1 MKYVLKHL
9 KKYTI
14 PILAC
19 LALLCVQAYC
29 DLSLPEYMSN
39 IVNVGIQQGGIESIV
54 PERLRSEDMKAMALF
69 MTEDETGA
77 VSSCYTEETING
89 DGMAVLGDVTSG
101 ELESLE
107 KVFRIP
113 MATLYLIESGAS
125 KTEEGAGSQQEG
137 SIYDGVFGGEYQI
150 SIPEGQSVYDYISA
164 VPYEARMAIRQKVE
178 EGIEMM
184 DTLGGDTV
192 DQMLKVYLQELY
204 KHAGIDT
211 DSIRNN
217 YLIKSGL
224 IMILYT
230 LFMAAANI
238 STVYFAAKVGAAF
251 SRDLRRSVYTKV
263 IRFSGKESAK
273 FSTASL
279 ITRCTN
285 DIQQIQLV
293 IIMFIRIA
301 LYAPILG
308 IGALVKVLS
317 SGADMSWVI
326 LVAVAAVSLV
336 VIALMIFAMPK
347 FTSLQKLI
355 DRLNLVSREILT
367 GLPVI
372 RAFSRERYEEKR
384 FSKANRQLM
393 KTNLFVNRIMSVM
406 MPAMMFI
413 MNGTSVLIIWVGSG
427 YVDNGTMQVGDMMAF
442 IQYTVQII
450 LSFLMLSMMSIV
462 LPRAFVSAKRVGEV
476 LGTDVSISDPEPEK
490 LCAFEESKKGL
501 VEFENVSFRYPG
513 ADECV
518 LKNITFTA
526 RPAQTTAFI
535 GSTGSGKSTLIS
547 LIPRFYD
554 VSEGS
559 IKVSGVD
566 VRNVKLHDLR
576 EKIGY
581 VPQKGFLFSGTIA
594 SNIAYSDE
602 NMDDKQIERAAEIS
616 QSAEFINA
624 KPSGYDSPVAQGGTN
639 VSGGQRQRLSIARAV
654 AKNPDIYIFDDSF
667 SALDFKTDKE
677 LRAALKK
684 ATGGST
690 ILIVAQRI
698 STILHADNII
708 VLDEGKIAGMGT
720 HQELLKNCE
729 VYRQIASSQ
738 LSKEELSNG

>member
-1 MKYVLKHL
+1 MKQVLHHL
-9 KKYTI
+9 KKYTL
-14 PILAC
+14 PIIAC

-39 IVNVGIQQGGIESIV
+39 IVNVGIQQGGIDSIV
-54 PERLRSEDMKAMALF
+54 PERLRADDMESLELF
-69 MTEDETGA
+69 MTADEKENIL
-77 VSSCYTEETING
+77 SYYSQEEING
-89 DGMAVLGDVTSG
+89 DQMYVLKDVKTK
-101 ELESLE
+101 ELEELE
-107 KVFRIP
+107 TDLKSP
-113 MATLYLIESGAS
+113 MATLYLMQNYSSQTDGESSESGNLTDS
-125 KTEEGAGSQQEG
+125 
-137 SIYDGVFGGEYQI
+137 VLGGQNQMT
-150 SIPEGQSVYDYISA
+150 IPEGMDIMDVISSM
-164 VPYEARMAIRQKVE
+164 PEEARMAIRDKVDE
-178 EGIEMM
+178 AMVQLE
-184 DTLGGDTV
+184 TLGGDTV
-192 DQMLKVYLQELY
+192 DQMLTVYVQDIY
-204 KHAGIDT
+204 SRAGVDT
-211 DSIRNN
+211 DSIRNI
-217 YLIKSGL
+217 YLVKSGL

-238 STVYFAAKVGAAF
+238 STVFFASRVGAAF

-285 DIQQIQLV
+285 DIQQIQMV
-293 IIMFIRIA
+293 IIMFVRIA

-317 SGADMSWVI
+317 SDADMSWVI
-326 LVAVAAVSLV
+326 LVAVLAVLLV
-336 VIALMIFAMPK
+336 VLMLMIFAMPK

-355 DRLNLVSREILT
+355 DKLNLVSREILT

-372 RAFSRERYEEKR
+372 RAFSRERFEEKR
-384 FSKANRQLM
+384 FDSANKKLM
-393 KTNLFVNRIMSVM
+393 RTNLFVNRMMAVM

-427 YVDNGTMQVGDMMAF
+427 YVDSGAMQVGDMMAF

-450 LSFLMLSMMSIV
+450 MSFLMLSMMSIM

-476 LGTDVSISDPEPEK
+476 LETEVSISDPTAEK
-490 LCAFEESKKGL
+490 LRSFDDTKRGV
-501 VEFENVSFRYPG
+501 VEFDHVSFKYPG

-518 LKNITFTA
+518 LKDISFTA
-526 RPAQTTAFI
+526 YPSQTTAII
-535 GSTGSGKSTLIS
+535 GSTGSGKSTLIN

-554 VSEGS
+554 VTEGS
-559 IKVSGVD
+559 IKVSGADIRD
-566 VRNVKLHDLR
+566 VKIHDLR

-594 SNIAYSDE
+594 TNIAYSDE
-602 NMDDKQIERAAEIS
+602 EMEDSRIKRAAEIA
-616 QSAEFINA
+616 QATEFIDS
-624 KPSGYDSPVAQGGTN
+624 KPHGYESAISQGGTN

-654 AKNPDIYIFDDSF
+654 AKDPDIYIFDDSF

-677 LRAALKK
+677 LRAALNK
-684 ATGGST
+684 ATKNST

-708 VLDEGKIAGMGT
+708 VLDEGEIAGMGT
-720 HQELLKNCE
+720 HRELLETCE

-738 LSKEELSNG
+738 LSKEELNNG

>member
-1 MKYVLKHL
+1 MKHVLKHL

-19 LALLCVQAYC
+19 LMLLCVQAYC

-54 PERLRSEDMKAMALF
+54 PERLRAEDFDSMVLF
-69 MTEDETGA
+69 MTLDEQDA
-77 VSSCYTEETING
+77 VNSYYTHETING
-89 DGMAVLGDVTSG
+89 DDMVVLGDIG
-101 ELESLE
+101 DDDLKELEDIL
-107 KVFRIP
+107 RTP
-113 MATLYLIESGAS
+113 MAALYLIQSA
-125 KTEEGAGSQQEG
+125 EGTADSQQG
-137 SIYDGVFGGEYQI
+137 SLYSGVFGSDYQF
-150 SIPEGQSVYDYISA
+150 SIPEGVSLYDYLSS
-164 VPYEARMAIRQKVE
+164 VPYEIRMEIRDKVE
-178 EGIEMM
+178 EGMEMM
-184 DTLGGDTV
+184 DSLGGDTV
-192 DQMLKVYLQELY
+192 DQMLTVYIKELY
-204 KHAGIDT
+204 SHAGVDT
-211 DSIRNN
+211 DAIRNG
-217 YLIKSGL
+217 YLLKSGL

-238 STVYFAAKVGAAF
+238 STVYFASKVGAAF

-263 IRFSGKESAK
+263 IRFSGKESSE

-293 IIMFIRIA
+293 IIMLVRIA

-317 SGADMSWVI
+317 SDADMSWVI
-326 LVAVAAVSLV
+326 LVAVAAVSV
-336 VIALMIFAMPK
+336 VVVVLMVFAMPK

-427 YVDNGTMQVGDMMAF
+427 YVENGTMQVGDMMAF

-476 LGTDVSISDPEPEK
+476 LSTEISISDPKPEN
-490 LCAFEESKKGL
+490 LLPFDDSKKGF
-501 VEFENVSFRYPG
+501 VEFENVSFKYPG
-513 ADECV
+513 AEECV
-518 LKNITFTA
+518 LKDITFTA

-535 GSTGSGKSTLIS
+535 GSTGSGKSTLIN

-554 VSEGS
+554 VSQGS
-559 IKVSGVD
+559 IKVSGTD
-566 VRNVKLHDLR
+566 IRNVKLHDLR
-576 EKIGY
+576 DKIGY

-594 SNIAYSDE
+594 TNIAYSDE
-602 NMDDKQIERAAEIS
+602 YMDDEQISKAAEIS
-616 QSAEFINA
+616 QSAEFIEA
-624 KPSGYDSPVAQGGTN
+624 KPTGYDSPVSQGGTN

-654 AKNPDIYIFDDSF
+654 AKNPEIYIFDDSF

-684 ATGGST
+684 ATGNST

-720 HQELLKNCE
+720 HSELLKNCE

-738 LSKEELSNG
+738 LSKEELNNG

>member
-9 KKYTI
+9 KKYTV

-54 PERLRSEDMKAMALF
+54 PQRLRAEDMDAMELF
-69 MTEDETGA
+69 MTEEEQEI
-77 VSSCYTEETING
+77 VEFCYTVENING
-89 DGMAVLGDVTSG
+89 DDMYVLGDVTSY
-101 ELESLE
+101 ELETLE
-107 KVFRIP
+107 TVLKTP
-113 MATLYLIESGAS
+113 MATLYLIQSAGTAGAEDS
-125 KTEEGAGSQQEG
+125 DSQQG
-137 SIYDGVFGGEYQI
+137 SLYDGVFGGEHQF
-150 SIPEGQSVYDYISA
+150 SIPEGQDVYTFLSSIPS
-164 VPYEARMAIRQKVE
+164 EMRMTIRGKVE
-178 EGIEMM
+178 EGMEMM
-184 DTLGGDTV
+184 ETLGGDTV
-192 DQMLKVYLQELY
+192 DQMLTVYLQELY
-204 KHAGIDT
+204 KHAGVDT
-211 DSIRNN
+211 DSIRNG
-217 YLIKSGL
+217 YLLKSGL

-238 STVYFAAKVGAAF
+238 STVYFASKVGAAF

-263 IRFSGKESAK
+263 IRFSGKESEK

-285 DIQQIQLV
+285 DIQQIQMV
-293 IIMFIRIA
+293 IIMFVRIA

-317 SGADMSWVI
+317 SDADMSWVI
-326 LVAVAAVSLV
+326 LVAVAAVSV
-336 VIALMIFAMPK
+336 VVVALMVFAMPK

-427 YVDNGTMQVGDMMAF
+427 YVDSGAMQVGDMMAF

-450 LSFLMLSMMSIV
+450 MSFLMLSMMSIV

-476 LGTDVSISDPEPEK
+476 LGTDISIKDPEAED
-490 LCAFEESKKGL
+490 LRSFEENKKGL

-513 ADECV
+513 AEECV
-518 LKNITFTA
+518 LKDITFTA

-535 GSTGSGKSTLIS
+535 GSTGSGKSTLIN

-559 IKVSGVD
+559 IKVSGTD
-566 VRNVKLHDLR
+566 IRNVRLRDLR
-576 EKIGY
+576 AKIGY

-602 NMDDKQIERAAEIS
+602 NMTDEQIERAAEIS
-616 QSAEFINA
+616 QSAEFIGA
-624 KPSGYDSPVAQGGTN
+624 KPSGYDSPVSQGGTN

-654 AKNPDIYIFDDSF
+654 AKDPEIYIFDDSF

-684 ATGGST
+684 ATGSST

-708 VLDEGKIAGMGT
+708 VLDEGKIAGMGI
-720 HQELLKNCE
+720 HSELLKNCE

>member
-1 MKYVLKHL
+1 MKQELHHL
-9 KKYTI
+9 KKYTL
-14 PILAC
+14 PIFAC

-54 PERLRSEDMKAMALF
+54 PERLRADDMEALELF
-69 MTEDETGA
+69 MTPEEKET
-77 VSSCYTEETING
+77 VLSYYTPEEVYG
-89 DGMAVLGDVTSG
+89 DPMYVLGDIKTEELK
-101 ELESLE
+101 ELEESF
-107 KVFRIP
+107 KSP
-113 MATLYLIESGAS
+113 MATLYLLQNSASQNGENSSESGNLTDS
-125 KTEEGAGSQQEG
+125 VLGSEHQMTVPEGMDITDVLSSMPEEG
-137 SIYDGVFGGEYQI
+137 
-150 SIPEGQSVYDYISA
+150 
-164 VPYEARMAIRQKVE
+164 RMAIRDKVE
-178 EGIEMM
+178 QAMAQME
-184 DTLGGDTV
+184 TLGGDTV
-192 DQMLKVYLQELY
+192 NQMLTVYVQELY
-204 KHAGIDT
+204 KHAGVDT
-211 DSIRNN
+211 DSIRNG

-238 STVYFAAKVGAAF
+238 STVFIASKVGSGF

-285 DIQQIQLV
+285 DIQQIQMV
-293 IIMFIRIA
+293 IIMFIRIV

-326 LVAVAAVSLV
+326 LVAVLAVSLV
-336 VIALMIFAMPK
+336 VIILMIFAMPK

-355 DRLNLVSREILT
+355 DKLNLVSREILT

-372 RAFSRERYEEKR
+372 RAFSRETYEERR
-384 FSKANRQLM
+384 FAKANKNLM
-393 KTNLFVNRIMSVM
+393 KTNLFVNRIMAVM

-427 YVDNGTMQVGDMMAF
+427 YVDSGALQVGDMMAF

-450 LSFLMLSMMSIV
+450 LSFLMLSMMSIM
-462 LPRAFVSAKRVGEV
+462 LPRAYVSAKRVNEV
-476 LGTDVSISDPEPEK
+476 LSTEISIADPTNEN
-490 LCAFEESKKGL
+490 LRSFDESKKGI
-501 VEFENVSFRYPG
+501 VEFDNVSFKYPG
-513 ADECV
+513 AEECV
-518 LKNITFTA
+518 LKNISFTA
-526 RPAQTTAFI
+526 YPSQTTAFI
-535 GSTGSGKSTLIS
+535 GSTGSGKSTLIN

-554 VSEGS
+554 VTEGS
-559 IKVSGVD
+559 IKVSGTD
-566 VRNVKLHDLR
+566 IRNVKIHDLR
-576 EKIGY
+576 DKIGY

-594 SNIAYSDE
+594 SNIAYSNEDME
-602 NMDDKQIERAAEIS
+602 DSKIEKAAQIAQAE
-616 QSAEFINA
+616 EFINS
-624 KPSGYDSPVAQGGTN
+624 KPQGYDSGISQGGTN

-654 AKNPDIYIFDDSF
+654 AKNPEIYIFDDSF

-677 LRAALKK
+677 LRAALNK
-684 ATGGST
+684 ATKDST

-698 STILHADNII
+698 STILHADNIV

-738 LSKEELSNG
+738 LSKEELNNG

>member
-1 MKYVLKHL
+1 MKQVLHHL
-9 KKYTI
+9 KKYTL

-39 IVNVGIQQGGIESIV
+39 IVNVGIQQGGIDSIV
-54 PERLRSEDMKAMALF
+54 PERLRAEDMEALELF
-69 MTEDETGA
+69 MTADEKETIL
-77 VSSCYTEETING
+77 SYYSQEEING
-89 DGMAVLGDVTSG
+89 DQMYVLGNV
-101 ELESLE
+101 
-107 KVFRIP
+107 
-113 MATLYLIESGAS
+113 
-125 KTEEGAGSQQEG
+125 KTEELTELENTFRNPMAALYLMQNYNSQTEG
-137 SIYDGVFGGEYQI
+137 EASESGNLTDSVLGNETKFT
-150 SIPEGQSVYDYISA
+150 IPEGMDIIDVISA
-164 VPYEARMAIRQKVE
+164 MPEESRMAIRDKIDE
-178 EGIEMM
+178 AIEQLE
-184 DTLGGDTV
+184 TLGGDTV
-192 DQMLKVYLQELY
+192 DQMLTVYVQDLY
-204 KHAGIDT
+204 KHAGVDT
-211 DSIRNN
+211 DFIRNI

-238 STVYFAAKVGAAF
+238 STVFFASRVGAAF

-263 IRFSGKESAK
+263 IRFSGKESSK

-285 DIQQIQLV
+285 DIQQIQMV

-317 SGADMSWVI
+317 SDADMSWVI
-326 LVAVAAVSLV
+326 LVAVLAVFLV
-336 VIALMIFAMPK
+336 VLMLMIFAMPK

-355 DRLNLVSREILT
+355 DKLNLVSREILT

-372 RAFSRERYEEKR
+372 RAFSRERFEENR
-384 FSKANRQLM
+384 FDKANKQLM
-393 KTNLFVNRIMSVM
+393 KTNLFVNRMMAVM

-427 YVDNGTMQVGDMMAF
+427 YVDSGAMQVGDMMAF

-450 LSFLMLSMMSIV
+450 LSFLMLSMMSIM

-476 LGTDVSISDPEPEK
+476 LETEISIADPK
-490 LCAFEESKKGL
+490 AKDLHAFDETKKGV
-501 VEFENVSFRYPG
+501 VEFNHVSFKYPG

-518 LKNITFTA
+518 LKDINFTA
-526 RPAQTTAFI
+526 YPAQTTAII
-535 GSTGSGKSTLIS
+535 GSTGSGKSTLIN

-554 VSEGS
+554 VTEGS
-559 IKVSGVD
+559 IKVSGAD
-566 VRNVKLHDLR
+566 VRNVKIHDLR
-576 EKIGY
+576 DKIGY

-602 NMDDKQIERAAEIS
+602 EMEDSRIEKAAEIA
-616 QSAEFINA
+616 QAKEFIDS
-624 KPSGYDSPVAQGGTN
+624 KPHGYESVVSQGGTN

-654 AKNPDIYIFDDSF
+654 AKDPDIYIFDDSF

-677 LRAALKK
+677 LRSALNK
-684 ATGGST
+684 ATKNST

-720 HQELLKNCE
+720 HGELLKNCE

-738 LSKEELSNG
+738 LSKEELNNG

>member
-1 MKYVLKHL
+1 MKQVLHHL
-9 KKYTI
+9 KKYTL

-39 IVNVGIQQGGIESIV
+39 IVNVGIQQGGIDSIV
-54 PERLRSEDMKAMALF
+54 PERLRAEDMEALELF
-69 MTEDETGA
+69 MTADEKETIL
-77 VSSCYTEETING
+77 SYYSEEEING
-89 DGMAVLGDVTSG
+89 DQMYVLGNV
-101 ELESLE
+101 
-107 KVFRIP
+107 
-113 MATLYLIESGAS
+113 
-125 KTEEGAGSQQEG
+125 KTEELEELENTLRNPMAALYLMQNYNSQTEG
-137 SIYDGVFGGEYQI
+137 EASESGNLTDSVLGNETEFT
-150 SIPEGQSVYDYISA
+150 IPEGMDIIDVISA
-164 VPYEARMAIRQKVE
+164 MPEESRMAIRDKIDE
-178 EGIEMM
+178 AIEQLE
-184 DTLGGDTV
+184 TLGGDTV
-192 DQMLKVYLQELY
+192 DQMLTVYVQNLY
-204 KHAGIDT
+204 KHAGVDT
-211 DSIRNN
+211 DSIRNI

-238 STVYFAAKVGAAF
+238 STVFFASRVGAAF

-263 IRFSGKESAK
+263 IRFSGKESSK

-285 DIQQIQLV
+285 DIQQIQMV

-317 SGADMSWVI
+317 SDADMSWVI
-326 LVAVAAVSLV
+326 LVAVLAVFLV
-336 VIALMIFAMPK
+336 VLMLMIFAMPK

-355 DRLNLVSREILT
+355 DKLNLVSREILT

-372 RAFSRERYEEKR
+372 RAFSRERFEENR
-384 FSKANRQLM
+384 FDKANKQLM
-393 KTNLFVNRIMSVM
+393 KTNLFVNRMMAVM

-427 YVDNGTMQVGDMMAF
+427 YVDSGAMQVGDMMAF

-450 LSFLMLSMMSIV
+450 LSFLMLSMMSIM

-476 LGTDVSISDPEPEK
+476 LETEISIADPKAKDLHTFDET
-490 LCAFEESKKGL
+490 KKGV
-501 VEFENVSFRYPG
+501 VEFNHVSFKYPG

-518 LKNITFTA
+518 LKDINFTA
-526 RPAQTTAFI
+526 YPAQTTAII
-535 GSTGSGKSTLIS
+535 GSTGSGKSTLIN

-554 VSEGS
+554 VTEGS
-559 IKVSGVD
+559 IKVSGAD
-566 VRNVKLHDLR
+566 VRNVKIHDLR
-576 EKIGY
+576 GKIGY

-602 NMDDKQIERAAEIS
+602 EMDDSRIEKAAEIA
-616 QSAEFINA
+616 QAKEFIDS
-624 KPSGYDSPVAQGGTN
+624 KPHGYESVVSQGGTN

-654 AKNPDIYIFDDSF
+654 AKDPDIYIFDDSF

-677 LRAALKK
+677 LRSALNK
-684 ATGGST
+684 ATKNST

-720 HQELLKNCE
+720 HGELLKNCE

-738 LSKEELSNG
+738 LSKEELNNG

>member
-1 MKYVLKHL
+1 MKQVLHHL
-9 KKYTI
+9 KKYTL
-14 PILAC
+14 PIIAC

-39 IVNVGIQQGGIESIV
+39 IVNVGIQQGGIDSIV
-54 PERLRSEDMKAMALF
+54 PERLRADDMESLELF
-69 MTEDETGA
+69 MTADEKENILSYYSQEEIKGDQMY
-77 VSSCYTEETING
+77 VLKDVKTEE
-89 DGMAVLGDVTSG
+89 LE
-101 ELESLE
+101 ELETDLKS
-107 KVFRIP
+107 P
-113 MATLYLIESGAS
+113 MATLYLMQNYSSQTDGEGSESGNLTDS
-125 KTEEGAGSQQEG
+125 
-137 SIYDGVFGGEYQI
+137 VLGGQNQMT
-150 SIPEGQSVYDYISA
+150 IPEGMDIMDVISSM
-164 VPYEARMAIRQKVE
+164 PEEARMAIRDKVDDAMAQLE
-178 EGIEMM
+178 
-184 DTLGGDTV
+184 TLGGDTV
-192 DQMLKVYLQELY
+192 DQMLTVYVQDIY
-204 KHAGIDT
+204 SRAGVDT
-211 DSIRNN
+211 DSIRNI
-217 YLIKSGL
+217 YLVKSGL

-238 STVYFAAKVGAAF
+238 STVFFASRVGAAF

-285 DIQQIQLV
+285 DIQQIQMV
-293 IIMFIRIA
+293 IIMFVRIA

-317 SGADMSWVI
+317 SDADMSWVI
-326 LVAVAAVSLV
+326 LVAVLAVFLV
-336 VIALMIFAMPK
+336 VLMLMIFAMPK

-355 DRLNLVSREILT
+355 DKLNLVSREILT

-372 RAFSRERYEEKR
+372 RAFSRERFEEKR
-384 FSKANRQLM
+384 FDSANKKLM
-393 KTNLFVNRIMSVM
+393 RTNLFVNRMMAVM

-427 YVDNGTMQVGDMMAF
+427 YVDSGAMQVGDMMAF

-450 LSFLMLSMMSIV
+450 MSFLMLSMMSIM

-476 LGTDVSISDPEPEK
+476 LETEVSICDPTAEN
-490 LCAFEESKKGL
+490 LCSFDDTKRGV
-501 VEFENVSFRYPG
+501 VEFDHVSFKYPG

-518 LKNITFTA
+518 LKNISFTA
-526 RPAQTTAFI
+526 YPSQTTAII
-535 GSTGSGKSTLIS
+535 GSTGSGKSTLIN

-554 VSEGS
+554 VTEGS
-559 IKVSGVD
+559 IKVSGADIRD
-566 VRNVKLHDLR
+566 VKIHDLR

-594 SNIAYSDE
+594 TNIAYSDE
-602 NMDDKQIERAAEIS
+602 EMEDSRIKKAAEIA
-616 QSAEFINA
+616 QATEFIDS
-624 KPSGYDSPVAQGGTN
+624 KPHGYESAISQGGTN

-677 LRAALKK
+677 LRAALNN
-684 ATGGST
+684 ATKNST

-708 VLDEGKIAGMGT
+708 VLDEGEIAGMGT
-720 HQELLKNCE
+720 HRELLKTCE

-738 LSKEELSNG
+738 LSKEELNNG